1 MVEPLGKKALAVK
14 TTRVRDREQTEK
26 LILKAATKL
35 IAEKGFT
42 AFGVNAVAKE
52 AGVDKVLI
60 YRYFGDLPGLVEQ
73 LGSRLDFWLGS
84 AETVQASFQSYATFT
99 TPVLLHYLRELRGN
113 VLLQRLLA
121 WELVQEDEHIQRLAK
136 ARSKAIS
143 TWFSKV
149 STSAPLPPKGVDAGA
164 INAILIGAVHH
175 LALRENIAAEF
186 TGMDLSSPEN
196 WKRLE
201 VAFEYIIHRV
211 YSNNRDETKS
221 KDLLI
226 GLS

>member
-1 MVEPLGKKALAVK
+1 MPNPR
-14 TTRVRDREQTEK
+14 TRDREQTEK
-26 LILKAATKL
+26 LILEAATKL

-73 LGSRLDFWLGS
+73 LGSRLDLWLGS
-84 AETVQASFQSYATFT
+84 AETVQAPLQSYATFT

-143 TWFSKV
+143 SWFAKV
-149 STSAPLPPKGVDAGA
+149 SAGAPLPPKGVDAGA
-164 INAILIGAVHH
+164 INALLIGAAHH
-175 LALRENIAAEF
+175 LALRESSAGEF
-186 TGMDLSSPEN
+186 TGIDLHSPEH

-201 VAFEYIIHRV
+201 AAFEYIIQRV
-211 YSNNRDETKS
+211 YGSEKHETEPNN
-221 KDLLI
+221 
-226 GLS
+226 